1 MLDQRQVPHIRPHP
15 IQHPHRPTT
24 IRTILQTATKKRKT
38 MGRRRGRRIQ
48 EREAE

>member
-1 MLDQRQVPHIRPHP
+1 MLDQRQVPQIRPHP

-24 IRTILQTATKKRKT
+24 IRTILQTATKRRKT
-38 MGRRRGRRIQ
+38 MGRRGRRKQ